1 LKTKPTIIQEQEG
14 DIMGYAK
21 ELAFSACAAALLC
34 GSPALAQQSQGED
47 LLLEEIVVTARLR
60 SETLQDVPLSISAV
74 TEKEIERA
82 GIVDLT
88 SLAGNT
94 AGLQID
100 TTGGKTTTTPV
111 VRGLSQ
117 VSRSDDEN
125 NTPIFIDGVYVSGR
139 DGIDGSLLDVERIEV
154 VKGPQ
159 SALYGRNSYAGSINY
174 ITKKPTN
181 TPAGSA
187 SVTVGDDNR
196 FTAKGSVSGP
206 LVEDKLFARIA
217 AAYDQWDGSYGDSD
231 LKIGGYK
238 SRFTSGGLRLVL
250 DSGFEANANIYYS
263 NDDIGPAPQIM
274 FAGNCETIAGAS
286 GAWCGA
292 YPTPSNPDFSGYD
305 RRAKGT
311 ERETMRSSLNLTQDL
326 DGVRL
331 TSLTGYNRLNTRSY
345 TDLDRQYD
353 GVPFNYTLNGQTGT
367 VNLTVLQGS
376 GGNSYDVSQ
385 EFRVESNDEGPFQW
399 IVGASYYG
407 YRLNT
412 DSPYAIDTTPVPAGA
427 RLTSI
432 GAIALAAGLK
442 NIPDATL
449 QDSFFSAYFSRNRK
463 ETQTY
468 AAFGAVQ
475 YTFAD
480 VLTARAELRHTD
492 ESKTLYQYSTTTTKV
507 DKTFRYLTPRF
518 TLDYKADDNVLL
530 YASAARGAKA
540 GGFNA
545 SAPTADEMPF
555 DPEFNWT
562 YEVGVKSDL
571 LDRKLRLNLSV
582 FDVEMDG
589 IQITNPSATS
599 PTIFLTKNAG
609 TGRSRGFEL
618 EVTAKPVEGLTL
630 HGSYALA
637 DSKFVNAKDG
647 SLRSYPSYVSNYDVS
662 GNPLPRTAKH
672 TANASAQYET
682 GLTEVLD
689 GYIRADVQYTSK
701 KNGFTTPELGYV
713 KGRTVVNA
721 KVGVIYDQV
730 EASFWVRNLFNNDTP
745 ILAQSAL
752 TLNTYGRQPV
762 ALLPD
767 LRSLGVTVSYKF

>member
-1 LKTKPTIIQEQEG
+1 
-14 DIMGYAK
+14 MGYAK
-21 ELAFSACAAALLC
+21 ELTFGICAAAILC
-34 GSPALAQQSQGED
+34 GSPALAQQSQNDD

-206 LVEDKLFARIA
+206 LVEDKLFARIG

-231 LKIGGYK
+231 LRIGGYK
-238 SRFTSGGLRLVL
+238 SRFASGGLRLVL

-274 FAGNCETIAGAS
+274 FAGNCETISGS
-286 GAWCGA
+286 YGAWCGA
-292 YPTPSNPDFSGYD
+292 YPTPKNPDFSGYD
-305 RRAKGT
+305 TRAKGT
-311 ERETMRSSLNLTQDL
+311 ERETMRSSLNMTQDL

-331 TSLTGYNRLNTRSY
+331 TSLTGYNRLNTRTY

-353 GVPFNYTLNGQTGT
+353 GVPFTYTLNGQTGT
-367 VNLTVLQGS
+367 VNLTALQGS
-376 GGNSYDVSQ
+376 GGESYDVSQ

-412 DSPYAIDTTPVPAGA
+412 DAPYAIDTTPVPDGA

-442 NIPDATL
+442 DIPDATL
-449 QDSFFSAYFSRNRK
+449 QDAFFNAYFARNRK

-475 YTFAD
+475 YTYD
-480 VLTARAELRHTD
+480 NVLTARAELRHTD
-492 ESKTLYQYSTTTTKV
+492 ETKTLYQYGTSTTKV
-507 DKTFRYLTPRF
+507 DKTFKYLTPRF
-518 TLDYKADDNVLL
+518 TLDYKADDNLL
-530 YASAARGAKA
+530 FYASAARGAKA

-545 SAPTADEMPF
+545 TAPTVEEMPF

-618 EVTAKPVEGLTL
+618 EMTAKPVDGLTL

-672 TANASAQYET
+672 NANASIQYET
-682 GLTEVLD
+682 MLTEVLD
-689 GYIRADVQYTSK
+689 GYIRTDVQYTSK

-752 TLNTYGRQPV
+752 TLNTYARQPV

>member
-1 LKTKPTIIQEQEG
+1 
-14 DIMGYAK
+14 MGHAK
-21 ELAFSACAAALLC
+21 KLAIGTAAMLLC
-34 GSPALAQQSQGED
+34 GSPALAQQGQGDD

-60 SETLQDVPLSISAV
+60 SETLQAVPLSISAV
-74 TEKEIERA
+74 TAKEIERA
-82 GIVDLT
+82 GITDMS
-88 SLAGNT
+88 SLAGAT

-125 NTPIFIDGVYVSGR
+125 NVPVFIDGVYVSGR

-174 ITKKPTN
+174 ITKKPTD
-181 TPAGSA
+181 TPSGSA
-187 SVTVGDDNR
+187 AVTVGDDNR
-196 FTAKGSVSGP
+196 FTAKGSLSGP
-206 LVEDKLFARIA
+206 LVAEKLFARLA

-238 SRFTSGGLRLVL
+238 SRFASGGLRLVL

-263 NDDIGPAPQIM
+263 NDDIGPAPQII
-274 FAGNCETIAGAS
+274 FAGNCQRIAGAL

-292 YPTPSNPDFSGYD
+292 YPGVKDPDFSGYD

-311 ERETMRSSLNLTQDL
+311 ERETMRSSLTLTQDL
-326 DGVRL
+326 GAVRL
-331 TSLTGYNRLNTRSY
+331 SSITGYNRLDTRSY
-345 TDLDRQYD
+345 TDLDRQYK
-353 GVPFNYTLNGQTGT
+353 GVPFAYTLAGQTGT
-367 VNLTVLQGS
+367 VNLTALQGS

-385 EFRVESNDEGPFQW
+385 EFRVESSDDGPFQW
-399 IVGASYYG
+399 IVGGSYYG
-407 YRLNT
+407 YRFNT
-412 DSPYAIDTTPVPAGA
+412 DSPYAIDTSPVPAGA
-427 RLTSI
+427 RLTSA

-442 NIPDATL
+442 NIPDASL

-463 ETQTY
+463 ETAAY

-475 YTFAD
+475 YTFAEA
-480 VLTARAELRHTD
+480 LTARAELRHTD
-492 ESKTLYQYSTTTTKV
+492 ETKTLFQYGATTTKV
-507 DKTFRYLTPRF
+507 DKSFKYLTPRF
-518 TLDYKADDNVLL
+518 TLDYKADDNLLL

-545 SAPTADEMPF
+545 TAPTADELPF

-582 FDVEMDG
+582 FDVEMEG

-618 EVTAKPVEGLTL
+618 EVTAKPLEGLTL
-630 HGSYALA
+630 QGSYAYA
-637 DSKFVNAKDG
+637 DSYFVNAKDG
-647 SLRSYPSYVSNYDVS
+647 SLRSYPSFVSNYDVS
-662 GNPLPRTAKH
+662 GNPLPRQAKH
-672 TANASAQYET
+672 LANASIQYET
-682 GLTEVLD
+682 GLTAALD
-689 GYIRADVQYTSK
+689 GYIRTDIQYNSK
-701 KNGFTTPELGYV
+701 KNGFTTPDLGYV
-713 KGRTVVNA
+713 KGRMLVNA
-721 KVGVIYDQV
+721 KVGLIYDQV

-745 ILAQSAL
+745 VLAQSAL
-752 TLNTYGRQPV
+752 ILNTLGRQPV
-762 ALLPD
+762 VLLPE
-767 LRSLGVTVSYKF
+767 LRSFGATVSYKF

>member
-1 LKTKPTIIQEQEG
+1 
-14 DIMGYAK
+14 MGYVK

-174 ITKKPTN
+174 ITRKPTN

-206 LVEDKLFARIA
+206 LVEDKLFARIG

-250 DSGFEANANIYYS
+250 DSGFEANANIYYA
-263 NDDIGPAPQIM
+263 NDDIGPAPQII
-274 FAGNCETIAGAS
+274 FAGNCQTIAGAS

-292 YPTPSNPDFSGYD
+292 YPTQSNPDFSGYD
-305 RRAKGT
+305 SRAKGT
-311 ERETMRSSLNLTQDL
+311 ERESMRSSLTMTQDL

-331 TSLTGYNRLNTRSY
+331 SSITGYNRLDTRSY

-367 VNLTVLQGS
+367 VNLTALQGS

-385 EFRVESNDEGPFQW
+385 EFRVESSDDSPFQW
-399 IVGASYYG
+399 IAGASYYG

-427 RLTSI
+427 RLTSL

-449 QDSFFSAYFSRNRK
+449 QDRFFSAYFSRNRK

-475 YTFAD
+475 YTFAN

-492 ESKTLYQYSTTTTKV
+492 ESKTLYQYAATTTKV
-507 DKTFRYLTPRF
+507 DKTFKYLTPRF
-518 TLDYKADDNVLL
+518 TLDYKADDNLLL

-545 SAPTADEMPF
+545 SAPTAEEMPF

-562 YEVGVKSDL
+562 YEIGVKSDL
-571 LDRKLRLNLSV
+571 MDRKLRLNLSV

-630 HGSYALA
+630 QGAYSYA

-647 SLRSYPSYVSNYDVS
+647 SLRSYPAFVSNYDVS
-662 GNPLPRTAKH
+662 GNPLPRQAKH
-672 TANASAQYET
+672 LANASIQYET
-682 GLTEVLD
+682 GLTELLD
-689 GYIRADVQYTSK
+689 GYIRADVQYNSK

-752 TLNTYGRQPV
+752 ILNTLGRQPV
-762 ALLPD
+762 MLLPD